1 MRADEFIREEEKL
14 DEVLPLI
21 TGAAAL
27 AGGAMKLAGGVAS
40 GVGSVA
46 KGVGKGVGSLAK
58 GVGQGA
64 GNLASKVGQNNNQN
78 KIGEPDAEEPTDP
91 AKKAA
96 LDRIK
101 DQSIK
106 PGSEL
111 DLPTSGPG
119 GTEKFKVSRVSG
131 DDVEIE
137 NPNPAPGEPNKTV
150 YKKQDLKKSMTL

>member
-40 GVGSVA
+40 GAGAVA
-46 KGVGKGVGSLAK
+46 KGVGKGIGAAAR
-58 GVGQGA
+58 GVGQGV
-64 GNLASKVGQNNNQN
+64 GNVASKVGQQKDQN
-78 KIGEPDAEEPTDP
+78 KIGEPDTTDEKDP
-91 AKKAA
+91 AKRAA
-96 LDRIK
+96 IDRIK

-106 PGSEL
+106 PGAEL
-111 DLPTSGPG
+111 DLPTVGPG
-119 GTEKFKVSRVSG
+119 GTEKFKVSRVTG

-150 YKKQDLKKSMTL
+150 YKKQDLKKSITL